1 MWILH
6 LLPDSFLL
14 FFTNALLILGIV
26 LVVAGLVVQRI
37 PLLWRYQLPFKIIG
51 LLLFAAG
58 VFYRGGYSVEM
69 DWRER
74 VEEVRE
80 QVKEAEQRAHQ
91 YSDELDKITRERNAL
106 LKRGAQVITE
116 QVDRIVIDP
125 RCERL
130 PKDII
135 NLHNDAARMNQA
147 IEEIRRGAAK

>member
-14 FFTNALLILGIV
+14 FVTNALLALGTV
-26 LVVAGLVVQRI
+26 LVLAGLVVQRI

-51 LLLFAAG
+51 LVLFAAG
-58 VFYRGGYSVEM
+58 IYFRGGLAVEQ
-69 DWRER
+69 DWRQR
-74 VEEVRE
+74 VDEVQQ

-91 YSDELDKITRERNAL
+91 YNNELEKVTRERDGL
-106 LKRGAQVITE
+106 RKRGTQVITE

-125 RCERL
+125 RCEKL

-135 NLHNDAARMNQA
+135 NLHNEAARMNEA
-147 IEEIRRGAAK
+147 IEQLRRGAAK

>member
-14 FFTNALLILGIV
+14 FVTNALLALGTV
-26 LVVAGLVVQRI
+26 LVLAGLVVQRI

-58 VFYRGGYSVEM
+58 VYYRGGLAVEQ
-69 DWRER
+69 DWRQR
-74 VEEVRE
+74 VDEVQQ

-91 YSDELDKITRERNAL
+91 YNNELEKVTRERDGL
-106 LKRGAQVITE
+106 RKRGTQVITE

-125 RCERL
+125 RCEKL

-135 NLHNDAARMNQA
+135 NLHNEAARMNEA
-147 IEEIRRGAAK
+147 IEQLRRGATK